1 MSVLGA
7 VSLIV
12 SGWAPPAAA
21 RSASS
26 GRRIIPAGQLGGRF
40 TASSVKSAE
49 KVLALSGIATVAKES
64 STKALVT
71 VHGPVRMRFT
81 EAQVRSLALGAA
93 DGGGLTGSSLDSA
106 DPLPSGYPPFSY
118 LLASWVSRSKEG
130 VGISV

>member
-1 MSVLGA
+1 VSVLGA

-106 DPLPSGYPPFSY
+106 TPLPSGYPPFSY